1 MSSVL
6 WLAVA
11 AAAPAP
17 AITAEEAL
25 ENARALYSVETR
37 RRVRRCPEPRPGE
50 ILVCREPEDPDKLRV
65 PSDTDLGDP
74 DDGLPRAPDVS
85 GLPDCS
91 QGCIRFGRKPPD
103 PLIIDLKSIPEAP
116 PGSDADRIAKG
127 EMAAP

>member
-6 WLAVA
+6 WA
-11 AAAPAP
+11 AAAAVASAP

-25 ENARALYSVETR
+25 ENARAVYSAEPQR
-37 RRVRRCPEPRPGE
+37 RAPCPDPEPGE
-50 ILVCREPEDPDKLRV
+50 ILVCRQLENPDELRV

-74 DDGLPRAPDVS
+74 DDGMVRAPDVS
-85 GLPDCS
+85 SLPHWS
-91 QGCIRFGRKPPD
+91 QGIRGGWKPPD
-103 PLIIDLKSIPEAP
+103 PLIIDLDSIPEPP